1 MPLSN
6 NAFGDIPT
14 GKPKVKPQT
23 KPQTVVKTKV
33 NPTESRK
40 IKKRTPK
47 PPVKKV
53 NVTYSLPKSL
63 RDEMQALSFVTR
75 KSQSEIVS
83 ELIEKHLSKVN
94 VDLPK
99 RAA

>member
-1 MPLSN
+1 MPLNN

-14 GKPKVKPQT
+14 GKPRVKPQT
-23 KPQTVVKTKV
+23 KPRTVAKTKV
-33 NPTESRK
+33 KQTESRT
-40 IKKRTPK
+40 IKKRPPK
-47 PPVKKV
+47 LAVKKV

-75 KSQSEIVS
+75 KSQREIVT
-83 ELIEKHLSKVN
+83 ELLEKNLRKFN
-94 VDLPK
+94 VDVPK